1 MTKIIR
7 FSLCS
12 LIEIKAMPTS
22 ERRLTKTTLI
32 RL

>member
-12 LIEIKAMPTS
+12 PIEMKAIPTS
-22 ERRLTKTTLI
+22 ERRLTKTTLT